1 VTGKIGT
8 DDNVDGWVDKMAALA
23 ECEVLQAS
31 LQPVKMLLVKV
42 NTMVRI
48 IWDAYHVYKVWKLAF
63 KTINLVLRKLWL
75 GPSLESELSRARA
88 RAGLVISMALCIHN
102 FGNRVGQAGLE
113 LASICFLTWIFVIL
127 KLWIY

>member
-8 DDNVDGWVDKMAALA
+8 DDNEDGWVDKMAALA

-48 IWDAYHVYKVWKLAF
+48 IWDAYHVYKV
-63 KTINLVLRKLWL
+63 
-75 GPSLESELSRARA
+75 
-88 RAGLVISMALCIHN
+88 
-102 FGNRVGQAGLE
+102 
-113 LASICFLTWIFVIL
+113 
-127 KLWIY
+127 